1 MKTASRGVATR
12 GYFSL
17 SRSSQFKRVGPIK
30 VSLKSV
36 DMQRNSVDLSI
47 VSESGKANV
56 QHFRLNQPVLIER
69 SYQEQ
74 PMELVVDRITV
85 NGLSGHLIEFRG

>member
-1 MKTASRGVATR
+1 MKTTGPSVAAR

-36 DMQRNSVDLSI
+36 DMQRNSVDVSI
-47 VSESGKANV
+47 VSESGKVKV
-56 QHFRLNQPVLIER
+56 QHLRLNQPVWIKR
-69 SYQEQ
+69 SYRGQ
-74 PMELVVDRITV
+74 PMELVVDRITA
-85 NGLSGHLIEFRG
+85 NGVSGHLIEFHG